1 MKRSNY
7 IYVRIGFL
15 MGLSSSFSMSISP
28 RSVYLRAWSG
38 AHRKV
43 GFSACTDT
51 ANPRQ
56 GTFRFLD

>member
-28 RSVYLRAWSG
+28 RSVYSRVWSG
-38 AHRKV
+38 SHRKV
-43 GFSACTDT
+43 GLSACTDM

-56 GTFRFLD
+56 GTCRFSD